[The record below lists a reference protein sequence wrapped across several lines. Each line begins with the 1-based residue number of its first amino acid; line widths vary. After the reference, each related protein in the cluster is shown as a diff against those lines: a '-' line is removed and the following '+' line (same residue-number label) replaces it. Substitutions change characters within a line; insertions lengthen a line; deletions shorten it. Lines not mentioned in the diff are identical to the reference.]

1 MKRLMLVAATALVA
15 ILLPIAPSS
24 ASQYRDATQP
34 VGIRVSQPGTVATV
48 IERCILAAG
57 QAQRLPPAML
67 VILLHV
73 EGGQLGRVSDNTNA
87 TVDIGPMQVNEI
99 WLPEV
104 ARHWGVSVPTAFL
117 GLRDDFCANI
127 EAGAWILRRGLDEA
141 RGDFWTGVGYYHSH
155 DPVHKA
161 NYLRKVM
168 TQALRLQGLTHTR
181 PTASVASGPDMAAPG
196 TAGPRQAAVQP
207 ISSAPSNP
215 ANPAPRY

>member
-1 MKRLMLVAATALVA
+1 MKRLSLLAAGAVAS
-15 ILLPIAPSS
+15 LLSFGSAQ
-24 ASQYRDATQP
+24 ASQYRDAPYP
-34 VGIRVSQPGTVATV
+34 VGIRVKEPGTAGKV
-48 IERCILAAG
+48 IESCILAAA

-73 EGGQLGRVSDNTNA
+73 EGGRLGRVNGNTNA

-99 WLPEV
+99 WLPDV

-155 DPVHKA
+155 DPGHKA
-161 NYLRKVM
+161 DYLRKVLA
-168 TQALRLQGLTHTR
+168 QALRLQAAAAR
-181 PTASVASGPDMAAPG
+181 APVPAAPVVPVNNTLVARG
-196 TAGPRQAAVQP
+196 
-207 ISSAPSNP
+207 
-215 ANPAPRY
+215 Y